1 MLLPKG
7 LLEANDAFTA
17 LAQFK
22 VSKPLISRIL
32 ISQIDLKNTKNQ
44 LAEFISGR
52 QNYPVPVIGQL
63 THQAAGMPPHS
74 LRPFFANLRQ
84 RSFRSEGFTSFDAG
98 RVALLFDSV
107 RDLLAVRSNPIQRK

>member
-7 LLEANDAFTA
+7 LLEASDAFTA
-17 LAQFK
+17 LPEFK

-63 THQAAGMPPHS
+63 THQAA
-74 LRPFFANLRQ
+74 RNATPF
-84 RSFRSEGFTSFDAG
+84 
-98 RVALLFDSV
+98 
-107 RDLLAVRSNPIQRK
+107 LAAFFCPEESA